1 PAISMLSEIMVMIP
15 NILIAIALVLVGVW
29 LGKLVGE
36 FVHGYLSQLGF
47 DRLAGK
53 MSVGNVDV
61 TEGKLTPSAV
71 VGYVV
76 QTLIVFF
83 LAVQALYLIKFDFLV
98 NIAMAIT
105 AYLPNVLAAVLIIGV
120 ALILANIV
128 HKVLVNLLVGPASN
142 LLAGIAKYAI
152 IALAALMALTQLGI
166 ATTIVTSA
174 FVLILGGVA
183 LAFGL
188 AFGLGGK

>member
-1 PAISMLSEIMVMIP
+1 
-15 NILIAIALVLVGVW
+15 
-29 LGKLVGE
+29 
-36 FVHGYLSQLGF
+36 
-47 DRLAGK
+47 
-53 MSVGNVDV
+53 
-61 TEGKLTPSAV
+61 
-71 VGYVV
+71 
-76 QTLIVFF
+76 
-83 LAVQALYLIKFDFLV
+83 YLIKFDFLV

-152 IALAALMALTQLGI
+152 IALAALMSLTQLDI
-166 ATTIVTSA
+166 ATTVVTSA

-188 AFGLGGK
+188 AFGLGGKDFASKYLKKFEHTIDETSIKDE